1 MKCRPAASVPQSQTR
16 TSNRRSSNHYLQRSA
31 VSESSHC
38 RRLVSSRLWLLMC
51 SILTCIHYPQFVS
64 RSPLA
69 SPQSRSGFRT
79 SSQSAPTTYPPSK
92 SCSPSF
98 PSSHSSKQL
107 KIHLL
112 LPSPKP
118 GGFQPPHRQTSFQIF
133 ALRQNHSPRED
144 AFFPSTHQF
153 P

>member
-1 MKCRPAASVPQSQTR
+1 MKCRPAASTPQSQTR
-16 TSNRRSSNHYLQRSA
+16 TSDRRSSNHCLQRSA

-51 SILTCIHYPQFVS
+51 SILTCIHYPQFVL

-69 SPQSRSGFRT
+69 SPQSRSGSRT

-92 SCSPSF
+92 SCCPSF
-98 PSSHSSKQL
+98 LSSHSSTQL

-118 GGFQPPHRQTSFQIF
+118 GGSQPPNRQTSFQIF
-133 ALRQNHSPRED
+133 ALRQNHSPQED
-144 AFFPSTHQF
+144 AFFPSKHQF